1 VSNRTLIYIIAGSIV
16 LTLGVSVV
24 LYLVMRGVQYA
35 APKAREPNWFR
46 RLRDSKYGF
55 LIPAVAAPLFY
66 VVAVVIALPAF
77 VGGSR
82 LIHLLDALPM
92 VGMFAFFPLLHRA
105 RVPVGGLLCTRC
117 KYNVESLSPAI
128 PEGQSKRPV
137 HDAVCP
143 ECGSQF
149 GWPGGTISEHFQWRP
164 RRIIL
169 CSLLLLPL
177 LIKFGSIPIAGLL
190 WWNSTIRKM
199 VSTDALISDVTT
211 SRSFTNASWDELS
224 RRELTAEQDHRIAT
238 RLLSPPPRSYF
249 SSDERRWLS
258 TSIAARAI
266 NTELI
271 TPWINR
277 VVIVS
282 QYPSQADRR
291 VQIKF
296 DTAYLLPLNDMS
308 ATLQIVTNPPTPQT
322 PLTIKMAGSEPFSA
336 YWLGEVPEAATQ
348 VWVVVA
354 IHLPGD
360 VVGGDP
366 SGESIEKSANTLYFT
381 RIPILPQPAVLDA
394 APVLPA
400 APGIPQPSHQP
411 APQPSAQPAPSPNR

>member
-1 VSNRTLIYIIAGSIV
+1 MSNRTLIYIIAGSIV

-46 RLRDSKYGF
+46 RLRDSRHGF
-55 LIPAVAAPLFY
+55 LIPAIAAPLFY
-66 VVAVVIALPAF
+66 CVGVVTVLPALF
-77 VGGSR
+77 GGSR

-92 VGMFAFFPLLHRA
+92 AGMFAFFPLLHRA

-149 GWPGGTISEHFQWRP
+149 GWPGGTITENFQWRP
-164 RRIIL
+164 RRILLI
-169 CSLLLLPL
+169 SLLVLPL

-190 WWNSTIRKM
+190 WWNNSIRKIA
-199 VSTDALISDVTT
+199 STDALIRDVTT
-211 SRSFTNASWDELS
+211 SRSFSTASWDELS
-224 RRELTAEQDHRIAT
+224 RRELTAEQDQRIA
-238 RLLSPPPRSYF
+238 RPLLSPPPRTYF
-249 SSDERRWLS
+249 TTDERRWLS
-258 TSIAARAI
+258 ASIAARAI

-291 VQIKF
+291 VQIQF

-308 ATLQIVTNPPTPQT
+308 ATLQIVTDPPTPQT
-322 PLTIKMAGSEPFSA
+322 PLTIKMAGSEPYSA
-336 YWLGEVPEAATQ
+336 YWLGEVHEAATQ

-360 VVGGDP
+360 VVAGDP
-366 SGESIEKSANTLYFT
+366 SGESMEKSANTLYFT
-381 RIPILPQPAVLDA
+381 RIPIVPQPAA
-394 APVLPA
+394 LPA
-400 APGIPQPSHQP
+400 APAIPQP
-411 APQPSAQPAPSPNR
+411 APQPLAPPNR